1 MAAGS
6 FAGCGR
12 VAVHPPSP
20 CFAPQF
26 VKGKEVVETVRGAN
40 PEAIAAAIKA
50 HKVQLST
57 VDFGGAG
64 SAAQPAQLELTRSQL
79 AGVTQFT
86 AVAEGA
92 DVGSAVATL
101 AAQAWDAA
109 AAVGA
114 FFSGQAADAA
124 PGGVAAVS
132 EAVGATDEEPKGT
145 AVKLQVRLGVE
156 ARDKHAVE
164 LPDSSTG
171 QELLERVGSLL
182 PPDTDFTLRVRVK
195 ALKKDVALGPADLS
209 LSLPKL
215 GLAKRGL
222 VQVVPVNDDGSVKV
236 LKKL

>member
-1 MAAGS
+1 M
-6 FAGCGR
+6 
-12 VAVHPPSP
+12 HPPSP

-101 AAQAWDAA
+101 AAPTL
-109 AAVGA
+109 
-114 FFSGQAADAA
+114 S
-124 PGGVAAVS
+124 PS
-132 EAVGATDEEPKGT
+132 
-145 AVKLQVRLGVE
+145 
-156 ARDKHAVE
+156 AR
-164 LPDSSTG
+164 
-171 QELLERVGSLL
+171 
-182 PPDTDFTLRVRVK
+182 
-195 ALKKDVALGPADLS
+195 
-209 LSLPKL
+209 
-215 GLAKRGL
+215 
-222 VQVVPVNDDGSVKV
+222 
-236 LKKL
+236 